1 VNTYLLLALVLSVA
15 SCVQGI
21 LGFGFGMI
29 TMSFAALLFPIQEAV
44 PLVTG
49 YAVLVNAYLVYRL
62 RKNILLGG
70 LWPLLLGGLVGVP
83 IGVAFLQHVR
93 EGALLLALG
102 SVMVTHIV
110 WSYRVIDPA
119 SLDPGRGWAAF
130 AGLCSGAF
138 GASLGTAGPPV
149 VMYGSTKPWNKD
161 ELRCT
166 LQAFFL
172 ACCCVQLVLYGAT
185 GLMTAKL
192 LKLNL
197 VLAPFVAIGG
207 VLGLRLSQGLNQV
220 VFRKLVL
227 GALFVLA
234 LVFLRRGL
242 VDLGAL

>member
-1 VNTYLLLALVLSVA
+1 VNTYLLLALILSVA

-29 TMSFAALLFPIQEAV
+29 SMSFAVLLFPIQEAV

-49 YAVLVNAYLVYRL
+49 YAVLVNAYLAYRL
-62 RKNILLGG
+62 KESILIGGLWPILLGG
-70 LWPLLLGGLVGVP
+70 LIGVP

-93 EGALLLALG
+93 EGALLLGLG
-102 SVMVTHIV
+102 SVMITHIV
-110 WSYRVIDPA
+110 WSARVADPS

-149 VMYGSTKPWNKD
+149 VMYGSAKPWNKD
-161 ELRCT
+161 QLRGT

-172 ACCCVQLVLYGAT
+172 ISCCVQLGLYGAT
-185 GLMTAKL
+185 GLLTEKL

-197 VLAPFVAIGG
+197 VLAPFVALGG
-207 VLGLRLSQGLNQV
+207 VLGLRLSLGLNQA
-220 VFRKLVL
+220 VFRKVVL

-234 LVFLRRGL
+234 MVFLRRGL
-242 VDLGAL
+242 LDLGLL